1 MPMLY
6 GSPMT
11 CNVRFSACA
20 RVACLIGFAAA
31 TGAAFAVA
39 DSSAAGQTA
48 AAATMGASAAA
59 GRPLRPAQRQQ
70 KQSTKANNFYITAWG
85 IETPRVSYT
94 ASGNLIRFT
103 YRVVHPERAMA
114 LANKAATPQLVSPRH
129 NVALQVP
136 VMEKVGP
143 LRQSAAPQ
151 AGQTYW
157 MVFSNK
163 GNLVRPGDRVNV
175 VIGQFHADGLM
186 VE

>member
-6 GSPMT
+6 GSPMVPRAT
-11 CNVRFSACA
+11 FAIGLRLLCLLALGASASTA
-20 RVACLIGFAAA
+20 FAVPEVEPAAEPAVPTA
-31 TGAAFAVA
+31 TGA
-39 DSSAAGQTA
+39 SAP
-48 AAATMGASAAA
+48 A
-59 GRPLRPAQRQQ
+59 GRTARPVQRQQ

-103 YRVVHPERAMA
+103 YRVVNPEQAAA
-114 LANKAATPQLVSPRH
+114 LASKAATPQLVSPRH

-143 LRQSAAPQ
+143 LRQSATPQ

-175 VIGQFHADGLM
+175 VIGRFHADGLV